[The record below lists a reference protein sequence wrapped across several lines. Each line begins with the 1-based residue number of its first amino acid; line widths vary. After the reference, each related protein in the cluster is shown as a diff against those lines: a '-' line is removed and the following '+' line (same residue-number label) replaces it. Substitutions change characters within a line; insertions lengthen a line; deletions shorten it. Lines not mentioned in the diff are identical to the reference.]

1 MDPIELVK
9 DYGWMAIIV
18 AWTLPRVWSF
28 LTERLYPERIK
39 ARTEAER
46 ADRESK
52 ATLLK
57 AQIERENRE
66 SEARLKLEERQV
78 TVLERM
84 ETAISNNNGL
94 ITALHSA
101 FMQHER
107 FTYNS
112 TLDLKESIE
121 KLHDIEGL
129 RRDHAKMKEQI
140 RVITDPKIE
149 AVKGD
154 KK

>member
-1 MDPIELVK
+1 MDPLELVK

-28 LTERLYPERIK
+28 LTERFYPERVK
-39 ARTEAER
+39 ARTDAER

-57 AQIERENRE
+57 AQIDRENRE
-66 SEARLKLEERQV
+66 SDARLKLEERQV
-78 TVLERM
+78 TALEQM
-84 ETAISNNNGL
+84 ATAISSNNNM
-94 ITALHSA
+94 ITTLHSA

-121 KLHDIEGL
+121 KLHDIEGVKK
-129 RRDHAKMKEQI
+129 RQTRMEEQL
-140 RVITDPKIE
+140 RVITDPKIKP
-149 AVKGD
+149 VKGD
-154 KK
+154 KE